1 MATEFAGKL
10 NARVRIERP
19 GSVASALG
27 GHGTWIGVVE
37 RWAEIRPLAG
47 GAGGEGGAVRRRW
60 RICLRA
66 GVEVQAG
73 WRLLWRGRD
82 LRVTAVREDPAE
94 AFAILLEADELQ
106 P

>member
-10 NARVRIERP
+10 NARVRMERP
-19 GSVASALG
+19 GNMVTALG
-27 GHGTWIGVVE
+27 AHYAWVGMGE
-37 RWAEIRPLAG
+37 RWAEIRSLAG
-47 GAGGEGGAVRRRW
+47 GASGEGGAVRRRW

-66 GVEVQAG
+66 GVEVEAG

-82 LRVTAVREDPAE
+82 LRVTSVREDPAE
-94 AFAILLEADELQ
+94 AFVITLEADELQ